1 MPAPLRIILNPEEER
16 TLSELRVATSVP
28 QRTKDRAHMLRLNA
42 QGWQVAQIARC
53 FECHEHT
60 VRATIHRWESKGL
73 SGLWEKAG
81 RGMPARWQE
90 SDLAFLETC
99 LEQDPRTYNSAQ
111 LSQKLK
117 EERKVNLSPDR
128 LRRVLKKRAMSGSE
142 LDIPTEASKT
152 LTKKP
157 SNKQTLRPWSNGL

>member
-1 MPAPLRIILNPEEER
+1 MPAPLRIVLNPEEER

-81 RGMPARWQE
+81 RGMRARWQA

-99 LEQDPRTYNSAQ
+99 LEQWATEGIIE
-111 LSQKLK
+111 LK
-117 EERKVNLSPDR
+117 FLDESGFCLW
-128 LRRVLKKRAMSGSE
+128 LHKKRAISGLTCSKSCPRMVFS
-142 LDIPTEASKT
+142 IPS
-152 LTKKP
+152 
-157 SNKQTLRPWSNGL
+157 RV